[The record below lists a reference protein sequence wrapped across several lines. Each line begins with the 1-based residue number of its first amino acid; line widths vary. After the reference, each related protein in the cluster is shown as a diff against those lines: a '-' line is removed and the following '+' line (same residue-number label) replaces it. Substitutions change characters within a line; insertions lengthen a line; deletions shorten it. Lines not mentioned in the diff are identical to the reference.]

1 MYAIPCKRIANIT
14 YSPHMHN
21 NSDKFGKIF
30 FLYRKMRKIRD
41 IILQNSDCCRK
52 TPSIFCNDAGN
63 QGKSSEIRRRHRNP
77 GHFFCDDDK
86 EYDICSKSGKITW
99 Q

>member
-1 MYAIPCKRIANIT
+1 MR
-14 YSPHMHN
+14 N
-21 NSDKFGKIF
+21 NSGKFGKIF

-52 TPSIFCNDAGN
+52 TPPIFCNDAGN
-63 QGKSSEIRRRHRNP
+63 QGKSSEIRLRHRNP

-86 EYDICSKSGKITW
+86 EYDICSNSGKIT
-99 Q
+99 